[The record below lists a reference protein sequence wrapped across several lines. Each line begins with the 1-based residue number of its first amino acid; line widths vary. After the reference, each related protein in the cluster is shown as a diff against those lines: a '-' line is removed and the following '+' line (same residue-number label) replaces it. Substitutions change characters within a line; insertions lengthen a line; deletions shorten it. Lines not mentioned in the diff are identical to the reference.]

1 MVPMLAWRTPR
12 FSRRDLLKSSAALG
26 GALVIATYLPPFAQ
40 AAERRLGVAPRRP
53 QDRIGFVDDVAR
65 ALVELHGGR
74 VEARSE
80 GFNKGSEFVVTLPL
94 FLPLAV
100 SVVSG

>member
-40 AAERRLGVAPRRP
+40 AADTPAAPRLEP
-53 QDRIGFVDDVAR
+53 KPNAFIRIAPDDTVTVIVKH
-65 ALVELHGGR
+65 LVHRFDEIDHMGGIH
-74 VEARSE
+74 
-80 GFNKGSEFVVTLPL
+80 FC
-94 FLPLAV
+94 
-100 SVVSG
+100 